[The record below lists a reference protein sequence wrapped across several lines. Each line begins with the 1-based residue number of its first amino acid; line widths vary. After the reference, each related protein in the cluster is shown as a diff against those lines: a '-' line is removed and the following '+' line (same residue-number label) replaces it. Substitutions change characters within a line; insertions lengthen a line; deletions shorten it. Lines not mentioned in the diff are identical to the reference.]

1 MSLQTKEFIDLP
13 APVGKHKLTGQMGAI
28 SLALTVLAFSAPLTT
43 VSGYIP
49 VAMMFGGVSAPL
61 MFLMTTAI
69 ILLFAAGYISVIAMA
84 KRPGDFYS
92 FISFSLGK
100 SVGLGAGLMASV
112 SYFLILAGVASFFGV
127 SAAEL
132 MKSIAGIQLPWYC
145 YALICWAVVA
155 LFGYLH
161 VELSAKVL
169 SWVMLAEV
177 IICLGFSGS
186 VIGSG
191 HIAIPVFSPFAASG
205 LTADGLC

>member
-92 FISFSLGK
+92 LS
-100 SVGLGAGLMASV
+100 ASV
-112 SYFLILAGVASFFGV
+112 
-127 SAAEL
+127 
-132 MKSIAGIQLPWYC
+132 
-145 YALICWAVVA
+145 
-155 LFGYLH
+155 
-161 VELSAKVL
+161 
-169 SWVMLAEV
+169 
-177 IICLGFSGS
+177 
-186 VIGSG
+186 
-191 HIAIPVFSPFAASG
+191 
-205 LTADGLC
+205 